1 MDEVSLDDEC
11 PKCADTMDSPRKK
24 PSFFIKFFSVFLA
37 MMLPIYIL
45 AYGIYQWGREM
56 TSQEIIQSLENRT
69 DFFMNTLENEIIR
82 IRRFQYECL
91 NDADLFY
98 YVNAST
104 IMSRFEQF
112 QALLAMKN
120 RMDMVKNS
128 SGYIENAA
136 VYIPHMNRLISAR
149 GGVDE
154 ITGEWSRV
162 VAAPADISMAGIVY
176 IDEKMYLCSAFPSMP
191 VNPQAIPLY
200 VLIIELSAGGIRDM
214 LMSFNRYP
222 EGGTMLSDNNNA
234 YRITAGEN
242 IDPVSAD
249 PGKYIVVESASEYL
263 NMNLYAYVSR
273 EQVYGG
279 LRRYNTLFLLFSA
292 VAVAVVAV
300 FLISSNILVNRPI
313 QLLVRS
319 LKKMERGDLKVRIE
333 RGAGDEFD
341 YLYRT
346 FNDMAASL
354 ENLIELNY
362 RNQLLTK
369 QAELKQLQTQI
380 NPHFLYNS
388 FFILYRMAKDEDYE
402 NITLLLSYLS
412 DYYRYITRHAGMDV
426 PLREELDH
434 AKRYVQ
440 IQLVRFKKRIQVAFP
455 DLPESYGQIA
465 VPHLILQ
472 PLLEN
477 AFNHGLKDVSA
488 GGLLQVAFVREGAA
502 LSIRVIDNGK
512 GVSAE
517 TLKQLAEKMEADS
530 NLQEI
535 TALVNIQWRLRL
547 KFGAPYGLLITSD
560 GGGGCCQEL
569 LIPVSEHTEGNSNTE
584 AKTRKE

>member
-1 MDEVSLDDEC
+1 MAAKRTPGEWIAEL
-11 PKCADTMDSPRKK
+11 RKT
-24 PSFFIKFFSVFLA
+24 FFIKFFSVFLA

-56 TSQEIIQSLENRT
+56 TSREIIQSLENRT
-69 DFFMNTLENEIIR
+69 GFFMNTLENEIIR

-98 YVNAST
+98 YVNASP
-104 IMSRFEQF
+104 IMSQFERFR
-112 QALLAMKN
+112 ALLAMKN
-120 RMDMVKNS
+120 RIDVVKNS

-154 ITGEWSRV
+154 ITEEWSRV
-162 VAAPADISMAGIVY
+162 VSAPADISLAGLVY
-176 IDEKMYLCSAFPSMP
+176 LDEKMYLCSVFPPMP
-191 VNPQAIPLY
+191 VNLRAIPLY
-200 VLIIELSAGGIRDM
+200 VLIIELSARGIRDM

-222 EGGTMLSDNNNA
+222 EGGTMLSGNKNT
-234 YRITAGEN
+234 YRITTGEN

-249 PGKYIVVESASEYL
+249 PRKYIVVESASEYL

-273 EQVYGG
+273 DQVYGG
-279 LRRYNTLFLLFSA
+279 LKRYNTLFLFFST
-292 VAVAVVAV
+292 VAVAVVVV

-319 LKKMERGDLKVRIE
+319 LKKMEGGDLKVRIE
-333 RGAGDEFD
+333 RGASDEFD

-354 ENLIELNY
+354 ESLIELNY
-362 RNQLLTK
+362 RSQLLTK

-412 DYYRYITRHAGMDV
+412 EYYRYITRHAGMDV
-426 PLREELDH
+426 PLREEVDH
-434 AKRYVQ
+434 ARRYAQ
-440 IQLVRFKKRIQVAFP
+440 IQLVRFKKRIQVEFP
-455 DLPESYGQIA
+455 ELPETYGRIV

-477 AFNHGLKDVSA
+477 AFSHGLKDVNA
-488 GGLLQVAFVREGAA
+488 GGLLQVAFVREWAA

-517 TLKQLAEKMEADS
+517 TLDRLAEKMEADGD
-530 NLQEI
+530 LQEI
-535 TALVNIQWRLRL
+535 TALVNIQRRLRL
-547 KFGAPYGLLITSD
+547 KFGAPYGLRIDRNSE
-560 GGGGCCQEL
+560 GGCRQEL
-569 LIPVSEHTEGNSNTE
+569 LIPVSEHTEEKSNAVE
-584 AKTRKE
+584 LNGRSRVSPAGG